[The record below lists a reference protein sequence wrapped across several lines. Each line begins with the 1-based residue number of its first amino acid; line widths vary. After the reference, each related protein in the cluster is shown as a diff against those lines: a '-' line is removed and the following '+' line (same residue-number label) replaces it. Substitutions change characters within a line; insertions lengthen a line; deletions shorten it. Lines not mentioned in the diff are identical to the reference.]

1 MPERVKRLNKDD
13 IMRIVSD
20 VLSEKEDDQK
30 EQLSEDFPMFA
41 GKGDERSSLISNGF
55 KIKHSKS
62 GLTYTCKKLA
72 GAGKD
77 LFLIVI
83 DDGNGK
89 TVSIPRK
96 DFSKYERM

>member
-1 MPERVKRLNKDD
+1 MPEPVKRLNKDD

-55 KIKHSKS
+55 KIWSHIYMQKACR
-62 GLTYTCKKLA
+62 G
-72 GAGKD
+72 
-77 LFLIVI
+77 
-83 DDGNGK
+83 
-89 TVSIPRK
+89 RK
-96 DFSKYERM
+96 RFIFNSYRRWQWEDSLNT

>member
-1 MPERVKRLNKDD
+1 MAGSVKRLDKDD
-13 IMRIVSD
+13 ILRIVQD
-20 VLSEKEDDQK
+20 VLKEKDGSQAES
-30 EQLSEDFPMFA
+30 LSEDFPVFA

-55 KIKHSKS
+55 KIKHSQS

-72 GAGKD
+72 GEGKD

-96 DFSKYERM
+96 NFSKYERM